1 MITVYAIDA
10 MYVISKTSRR
20 AFLHLH
26 PGAEM
31 LASFATVQAA
41 RAWAHRQHV
50 IIRDEVTA
58 SYTGHRPEGLQ
69 RIREAKLGDK
79 NPNAMGLSLEHR
91 KKIAQTMRKRRG
103 EFHHF
108 YNKKHR
114 VRSRL
119 QTSVTLSETW
129 RKHPTRW
136 AVDEFEHSHRITGA
150 LPPGWRWGR
159 VKFR

>member
-1 MITVYAIDA
+1 MIIIYLLHGRFI
-10 MYVISKTSRR
+10 ISDLSRR
-20 AFLHLH
+20 TFLTENA
-26 PGAEM
+26 GAEM
-31 LASFATVQAA
+31 VTSFHSIQVARRWAEKCGHQVIDLVKTLWTGMTPEGKQRLREARQGEKNCNFGGLTHEHRRNIA
-41 RAWAHRQHV
+41 RAMKV
-50 IIRDEVTA
+50 
-58 SYTGHRPEGLQ
+58 
-69 RIREAKLGDK
+69 
-79 NPNAMGLSLEHR
+79 
-91 KKIAQTMRKRRG
+91 RRG